1 MDHQLVR
8 TLTFCLED
16 VALASVFHHN
26 IKAIIF
32 KTPLTGLS
40 LSFEEDLPLGDLC
53 DVTGVQ
59 DATGGEGVGGE
70 GGALTLPW
78 VLD

>member
-1 MDHQLVR
+1 M
-8 TLTFCLED
+8 LTFCLEH
-16 VALASVFHHN
+16 VAFASVFHHN
-26 IKAIIF
+26 VKAIKCIF

-40 LSFEEDLPLGDLC
+40 LSFEEDLPWGDLC
-53 DVTGVQ
+53 DVTGVK